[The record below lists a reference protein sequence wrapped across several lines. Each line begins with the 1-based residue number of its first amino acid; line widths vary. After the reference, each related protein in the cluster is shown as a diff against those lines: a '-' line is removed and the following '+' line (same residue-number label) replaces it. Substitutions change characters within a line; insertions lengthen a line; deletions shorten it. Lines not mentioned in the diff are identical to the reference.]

1 MYHINPSY
9 DQGTPA
15 VPCSPDALHVLT
27 HATLRRC
34 AAGVMRAQP
43 SPPGRVFCTG
53 HQHRWRRVG
62 VGMVLKGTIESM
74 LNTFAL
80 NLSITYPNGDW
91 AQVAADA
98 AE

>member
-1 MYHINPSY
+1 
-9 DQGTPA
+9 
-15 VPCSPDALHVLT
+15 
-27 HATLRRC
+27 
-34 AAGVMRAQP
+34 
-43 SPPGRVFCTG
+43 
-53 HQHRWRRVG
+53 
-62 VGMVLKGTIESM
+62 MVLKGTIESM